1 MATLGLSFL
10 VTVGLLYYRNSLD
23 RLGDWGYLGAFVT
36 QCLNSVTVLFPAMGH
51 VVIVV
56 LATSLNPWLLGLVG
70 GVGAGIGEASGYLVG
85 LSGKQIVERS
95 FPWLSR
101 RLRLTRQWGGG
112 AIFLFAAFPLPFDLV
127 GIWAGSIRYPL
138 WRFLAYTIVGKVVK
152 VTAIAFAGRQG
163 ITWIQSLW

>member
-1 MATLGLSFL
+1 LAALGLTAL
-10 VTVGLLYYRNSLD
+10 VTAALFYYRESLA

-36 QCLNSVTVLFPAMGH
+36 QCLNSATVLFPSLGH

-56 LATSLNPWLLGLVG
+56 LAASLNPWLLGLLG
-70 GVGAGIGEASGYLVG
+70 GIGAGLGEISGYLVG
-85 LSGKQIVERS
+85 LSGQQIVERS
-95 FPWLSR
+95 LPWLSR

-112 AIFLFAAFPLPFDLV
+112 GIFLFATFPLPFDVV

-138 WRFLAYTIVGKVVK
+138 WRFLVYTIAGKVVK

-163 ITWIQSLW
+163 ITWIQRLW